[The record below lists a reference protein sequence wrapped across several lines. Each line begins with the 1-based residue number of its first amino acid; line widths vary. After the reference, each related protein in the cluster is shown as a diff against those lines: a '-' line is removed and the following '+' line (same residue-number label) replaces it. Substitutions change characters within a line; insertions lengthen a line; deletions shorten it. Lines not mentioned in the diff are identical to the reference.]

1 MKREN
6 ADTAAPQKPYDGPML
21 TELGS
26 VHLRTLGS
34 NPITEKE
41 SVDLM
46 GWD

>member
-6 ADTAAPQKPYDGPML
+6 ADTAVPERPYDHPVL
-21 TELGS
+21 TELGR
-26 VHLRTLGS
+26 VRLRTLGS
-34 NPITEKE
+34 NPMTEKE